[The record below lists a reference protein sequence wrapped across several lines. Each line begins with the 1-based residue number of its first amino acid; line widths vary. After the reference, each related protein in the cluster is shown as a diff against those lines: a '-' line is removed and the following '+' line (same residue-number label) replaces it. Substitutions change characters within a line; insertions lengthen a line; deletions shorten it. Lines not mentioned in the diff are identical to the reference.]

1 MAEDIRWIQR
11 FDSFNR
17 ALKKLDNVMALI
29 AERELSDLEQQGTIQ
44 AFEYTYELAWNVLK
58 DFYEHQGEQG
68 IQGSRDAIRT
78 AFRRGLISDGETWM
92 QMIKSRALSS
102 HTYDEKVTSEIFGDV
117 INRYYPQFIKLQQTL
132 KEYLAKNV

>member
-17 ALKKLDNVMALI
+17 ALKQLDNVMALI
-29 AERELSDLEQQGTIQ
+29 AERELSELEQQGTIQ

-58 DFYEHQGEQG
+58 DFYQHQGEQG

-102 HTYDEKVTSEIFGDV
+102 HTYDEKVTREIFGDIV
-117 INRYYPQFIKLQQTL
+117 NRYYPQFIKLQQTL